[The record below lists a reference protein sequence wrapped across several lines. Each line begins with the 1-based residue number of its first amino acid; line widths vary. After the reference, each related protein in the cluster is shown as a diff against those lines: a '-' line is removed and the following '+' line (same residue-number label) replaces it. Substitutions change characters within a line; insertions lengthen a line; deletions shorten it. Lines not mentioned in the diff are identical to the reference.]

1 MSELHLCKCNKPS
14 NHRFG
19 ENISSYVF
27 EDVLSC
33 LESLER
39 VQAEDL
45 RSAAY
50 ELLERGSSAEKALAE
65 VGLRYLE
72 IADGKQRNL

>member
-14 NHRFG
+14 NHGFS
-19 ENISSYVF
+19 EDTSLYLF
-27 EDVLSC
+27 DDVLS
-33 LESLER
+33 SLEPFQH

-72 IADGKQRNL
+72 IADGTKRSI